1 MSNSLKTLLDQ
12 AERQRDAALAASLQ
26 AEEAARRLRLQAE
39 QLHTYRDGTSAAT
52 RAGRSSPIELLH
64 CHHDFMQRLD
74 QAIQQQEVQLQGA
87 EVRVLQLRAALL
99 AHETRVASVRKLI
112 ERRAQ
117 EGRLAAARLEQRRGD
132 DATVQRLWRLGADA
146 LDRGPLNAA

>member
-1 MSNSLKTLLDQ
+1 MSKPLQTLLDQ
-12 AERQRDAALAASLQ
+12 AERQRDAALAASLA

-39 QLHTYRDGTSAAT
+39 QLHAYRSDYHERRPT

-64 CHHDFMQRLD
+64 CHRDFMQRLD
-74 QAIQQQEVQLQGA
+74 QAMQQQEVQLQGA
-87 EVRVLQLRAALL
+87 EVRVLQLRTALL

-132 DATVQRLWRLGADA
+132 DAAVQRLWRLGADA
-146 LDRGPLNAA
+146 LTAAR

>member
-1 MSNSLKTLLDQ
+1 LSNSLKTLLDQ

-39 QLHTYRDGTSAAT
+39 QLHTYRDDYHDRRPT

-87 EVRVLQLRAALL
+87 EVRVLQLRAAVL

-146 LDRGPLNAA
+146 LTAAR

>member
-1 MSNSLKTLLDQ
+1 LSNSLKTLLDQ

-39 QLHTYRDGTSAAT
+39 QLQTYRDDYHERRPT

-132 DATVQRLWRLGADA
+132 DATVQRLWRLGVDA
-146 LDRGPLNAA
+146 LTAAR

>member
-1 MSNSLKTLLDQ
+1 MSNSLQTLLDQ
-12 AERQRDAALAASLQ
+12 AERQRDAALAASLA

-39 QLHTYRDGTSAAT
+39 QLHAYRNDYHERRPT

-64 CHHDFMQRLD
+64 CHRDFMQRLD
-74 QAIQQQEVQLQGA
+74 QAMQQQEVQLQGA

-132 DATVQRLWRLGADA
+132 DAAVQRLWRLGADA
-146 LDRGPLNAA
+146 LTAAR